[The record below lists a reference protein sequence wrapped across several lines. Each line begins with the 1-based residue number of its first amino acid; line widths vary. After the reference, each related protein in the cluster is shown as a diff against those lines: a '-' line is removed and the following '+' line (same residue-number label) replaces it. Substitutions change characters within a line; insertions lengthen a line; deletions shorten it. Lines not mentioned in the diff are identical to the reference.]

1 MPLRRLLPLLLL
13 ALGCL
18 AFYLADGVRFFDF
31 TLLRNHQA
39 RLVSWVE
46 QEALLASLAFVGF
59 YMLAVAFSLPVA
71 SFITVVGGF
80 LFGATLGT
88 LWSLLG
94 ATLGAS
100 LVFLAARS
108 ALADSLRNRAGPQLK
123 KLEAAFRADGIAYLL
138 FLRLVPLF
146 PFWLVNI
153 APAFFGMALGPFML
167 ATLVGILPGTFV
179 FAYFGQGLGALLEEG
194 RAPSLESA
202 ATPGIMLA
210 LCLLALLALLPI
222 GWKRWRKRGNTGS

>member
-18 AFYLADGVRFFDF
+18 AFYLADGGRFFDF
-31 TLLRNHQA
+31 TLLRTHQA
-39 RLVSWVE
+39 RLIGWVE
-46 QEALLASLAFVGF
+46 QETLLAPLAFIGCYV
-59 YMLAVAFSLPVA
+59 LAVAFSLPVA

-80 LFGATLGT
+80 LFGAALGT

-94 ATLGAS
+94 ATLGAA

-108 ALADSLRNRAGPQLK
+108 AFADTLRNRAGPQLK
-123 KLEAAFRADGIAYLL
+123 KLETAFRADGIAYLL

-146 PFWLVNI
+146 PFWLVNV
-153 APAFFGMALGPFML
+153 APAFFGMALAPYIL
-167 ATLVGILPGTFV
+167 ATMIGILPGTFV
-179 FAYFGQGLGALLEEG
+179 FAYFGQGLGDLLEAG
-194 RAPSLESA
+194 TPPSLESA

-210 LCLLALLALLPI
+210 LCLLAVLALLPI
-222 GWKRWRKRGNTGS
+222 GWKRWRKRHGKGS